1 MKKNVLAFLMI
12 LKISSLYTSWQWDVL
27 LPRPDLA
34 TDLLSREG
42 TEKEK
47 NPLLELCNTSDCVF
61 RSLKIQTSVGEPK
74 SAQVWKNHRQIA
86 IKDPSFCGQPPQS
99 QLSLP
104 ARGKRHSAAN
114 KAPGQWECPELRLK
128 AQHKGAP
135 RFMHS
140 AFCSFDHDAEEGHT
154 RCSVLE
160 TAN

>member
-1 MKKNVLAFLMI
+1 MKKTVLTFLMI
-12 LKISSLYTSWQWDVL
+12 LKISSLYASWQWDVL
-27 LPRPDLA
+27 LPWPDLA

-61 RSLKIQTSVGEPK
+61 RGLKIQTSVGEPK
-74 SAQVWKNHRQIA
+74 SAQVWQNHQSA
-86 IKDPSFCGQPPQS
+86 IKDPSFCGKPTQS
-99 QLSLP
+99 QLNLP

-114 KAPGQWECPELRLK
+114 KALGQWECPELRLK
-128 AQHKGAP
+128 AQLKGAP

-140 AFCSFDHDAEEGHT
+140 TFCSFDHDAEEGHT